1 MKAGAHGESSRVW
14 YISLSHGWAI
24 FGLLGFNHTNLN
36 QDIFETAYF
45 FLHESAIRQ
54 HENKSGS
61 TKTRIVMKP
70 LSKAV
75 LSPRPQKRKNTC
87 GLIFQKCPNSCV
99 HGL

>member
-1 MKAGAHGESSRVW
+1 MRGRAAPPQPGIYRVPPPP
-14 YISLSHGWAI
+14 
-24 FGLLGFNHTNLN
+24 GFDHTNLN

-45 FLHESAIRQ
+45 FLHESALRP
-54 HENKSGS
+54 HENKFGS

-87 GLIFQKCPNSCV
+87 GLIYRKCPNSCV
-99 HGL
+99 NGL